1 MGRVEHLD
9 VETSR
14 CSTRPMTRDTQ
25 STVISLRLRPEL
37 ARVFKVEAARRGLKL
52 NALFEEMF
60 QAYRE
65 KPLPE
70 RVAGGGGD
78 DG

>member
-1 MGRVEHLD
+1 
-9 VETSR
+9 
-14 CSTRPMTRDTQ
+14 MTRNTQ

-52 NALFEEMF
+52 NALFEEMLEI
-60 QAYRE
+60 YRE

-70 RVAGGGGD
+70 QIAGDSGENG
-78 DG
+78 